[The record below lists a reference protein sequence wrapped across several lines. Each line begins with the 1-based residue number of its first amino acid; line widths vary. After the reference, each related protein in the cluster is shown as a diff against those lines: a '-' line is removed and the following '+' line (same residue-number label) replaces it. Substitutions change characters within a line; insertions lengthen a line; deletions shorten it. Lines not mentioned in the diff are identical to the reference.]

1 MSPTQSLRIVCTEL
15 EHPHSHITAVGASTG
30 GELAEDRWT
39 VAQVRNA
46 IRTGNRRFYTY
57 DPEAKKTA
65 DVEPY
70 DAYVGGRLIQTIR
83 SSPDATVRNNLD
95 NLRACRWKS

>member
-1 MSPTQSLRIVCTEL
+1 MSPTTTLRIVCTEL
-15 EHPHSHITAVGASTG
+15 EHRHSHITAVGTSSGSDTA
-30 GELAEDRWT
+30 DDWWT

-46 IRTGNRRFYTY
+46 IRDGWRFYTY
-57 DPEAKKTA
+57 DPVTERTA

-70 DAYVGGRLIQTIR
+70 DAYIGGRVIQTIR